1 MGISIKNKP
10 KAIESMET
18 ESGDIV
24 VCDSGIV
31 WIITDAGYAIN
42 LEDGETMCEDD
53 LNIVKIY
60 RKCVL
65 TLG

>member
-1 MGISIKNKP
+1 MGMSIKNKP
-10 KAIESMET
+10 KAVESMET

-24 VCDSGIV
+24 VCDSGLV
-31 WIITDAGYAIN
+31 WIITDNGDAVD
-42 LEDGETMCEDD
+42 LEDGGTVCEED